1 MFIGARQPAGQAQAN
16 DLSVAH
22 SSAHANGCAMEEP
35 TTGAVSDP
43 PRVRAQRED
52 ANEASRKLGKPV
64 WRSSIGSGAFVL
76 YVDDLS
82 LETFAAPGCDVRMIV
97 NADGSISCA
106 EPNCI
111 KPNFGAAK
119 TKRSADAAAKHLRQV
134 HLPELL
140 VSTRNA
146 AAAAAASIGAASNP
160 RKRKGPGAPMST
172 FNEGTSRLG
181 LTIVLADQSSSARRG
196 ILSRPIS
203 SRVLRPRTT

>member
-16 DLSVAH
+16 DLSVAL

-97 NADGSISCA
+97 NADGS
-106 EPNCI
+106 NCI

-146 AAAAAASIGAASNP
+146 AAAAA
-160 RKRKGPGAPMST
+160 MST
-172 FNEGTSRLG
+172 ASRG
-181 LTIVLADQSSSARRG
+181 WRQRTASCCRAQRIRRG
-196 ILSRPIS
+196 IRESDACTLGRPS
-203 SRVLRPRTT
+203 SLWPSPSTPPREPHAPTR